1 MKKFS
6 KREAIRFGWNTVKG
20 NIGLF
25 IGIGILST
33 IFSFSPDLIQR
44 LFPETAILLRLLAV
58 LSGVIL
64 PIIIMMGLINI
75 SIKFNDNIKVEFSDF
90 FSKYYLFFKV
100 VAASIISG
108 ILVLLG
114 FIFFIVPG
122 IILIIKFQFV
132 TFLIIDQEMGP
143 IEALRKSY
151 AITKGVKWELYLFAQ
166 LLFLINILGLL
177 AFVVGILVTYP
188 LTFVARAFVYRRLL
202 SPTTPPALQPES
214 QNQV

>member
-6 KREAIRFGWNTVKG
+6 KREAIKFGWDTVKS

-25 IGIGILST
+25 IGIGILSS

-44 LFPETAILLRLLAV
+44 LLPETATLLRLLTV

-64 PIIIMMGLINI
+64 PIIIMMGLINV
-75 SIKFNDNIKVEFSDF
+75 SIKFSDNIKAESSDL

-114 FIFFIVPG
+114 LIFFIVPG
-122 IILIIKFQFV
+122 IILIIKLQFT

-151 AITKGVKWELYLFAQ
+151 SITKGVKKELYLFSL

-177 AFVVGILVTYP
+177 TFVVGILVAYP
-188 LTFVARAFVYRRLL
+188 VTFVARAFVYRKLL
-202 SPTTPPALQPES
+202 VQHPIPPQPQS
-214 QNQV
+214 

>member
-6 KREAIRFGWNTVKG
+6 KREAIRFGWNTVKS

-44 LFPETAILLRLLAV
+44 LVPETAILLRLLAV

-64 PIIIMMGLINI
+64 PIIIMIGLINI
-75 SIKFNDNIKVEFSDF
+75 SIKFNDNIKVEFSDL

-202 SPTTPPALQPES
+202 AQPPVPSQPQS
-214 QNQV
+214 